1 MYKTREGMS
10 IKERVRRLVA
20 SHRFKQARMG
30 FLLKENSVKAVPGF
44 SCMAGDGEG
53 CCVEEMMVITF
64 CGRRDDCE
72 GVA

>member
-1 MYKTREGMS
+1 MS
-10 IKERVRRLVA
+10 IKKRVRRPVV

-30 FLLKENSVKAVPGF
+30 FLLKENSVKAVAGL
-44 SCMAGDGEG
+44 SCMAGDGGG
-53 CCVEEMMVITF
+53 CCMEERMVTTF